1 MNYHYIE
8 LKKLLS
14 APRIGTY
21 ENFFVDHTEEE
32 IYGVYIWN
40 KVLCGA
46 IYPLLQAVEIT
57 IRNTINNAAVS
68 KFGPYWHELIDHVP
82 HFSGSD
88 DYNYT
93 NLKSNFEEARKN
105 WLRKENKRRL
115 SAGLVKLPNNHKPD
129 FNCVVAETDFST
141 WEFAL
146 HSCFY
151 KLSPPTGS
159 KFLWPLLLTS
169 VFENWPYQSSQDTR
183 NAVFGLVS
191 ELRPFRNRLSHHEP
205 LWKGVGITNEVE
217 ALNFINKKID
227 SVEKLLQIISTD
239 KIEFIRSKKII
250 SKAKSLAT
258 KEALD
263 IFRNRAKSVNL
274 TLRRKTKL
282 KKFISSLNEISGPKI
297 VTISGRKLI
306 IDLA

>member
-1 MNYHYIE
+1 
-8 LKKLLS
+8 
-14 APRIGTY
+14 
-21 ENFFVDHTEEE
+21 
-32 IYGVYIWN
+32 
-40 KVLCGA
+40 
-46 IYPLLQAVEIT
+46 
-57 IRNTINNAAVS
+57 
-68 KFGPYWHELIDHVP
+68 
-82 HFSGSD
+82 
-88 DYNYT
+88 
-93 NLKSNFEEARKN
+93 
-105 WLRKENKRRL
+105 
-115 SAGLVKLPNNHKPD
+115 
-129 FNCVVAETDFST
+129 
-141 WEFAL
+141 
-146 HSCFY
+146 
-151 KLSPPTGS
+151 
-159 KFLWPLLLTS
+159 
-169 VFENWPYQSSQDTR
+169 
-183 NAVFGLVS
+183 
-191 ELRPFRNRLSHHEP
+191 
-205 LWKGVGITNEVE
+205 VGITNEVE

>member
-105 WLRKENKRRL
+105 
-115 SAGLVKLPNNHKPD
+115 
-129 FNCVVAETDFST
+129 
-141 WEFAL
+141 
-146 HSCFY
+146 
-151 KLSPPTGS
+151 
-159 KFLWPLLLTS
+159 
-169 VFENWPYQSSQDTR
+169 
-183 NAVFGLVS
+183 
-191 ELRPFRNRLSHHEP
+191 
-205 LWKGVGITNEVE
+205 
-217 ALNFINKKID
+217 
-227 SVEKLLQIISTD
+227 
-239 KIEFIRSKKII
+239 
-250 SKAKSLAT
+250 
-258 KEALD
+258 
-263 IFRNRAKSVNL
+263 
-274 TLRRKTKL
+274 
-282 KKFISSLNEISGPKI
+282 
-297 VTISGRKLI
+297 
-306 IDLA
+306 